1 VVRADEL
8 QCETVDASASM
19 GGDIKA
25 FASESYDASAAMGGS
40 IDIEG
45 GGRSSGASSVMGGS
59 IHASR

>member
-1 VVRADEL
+1 
-8 QCETVDASASM
+8 M